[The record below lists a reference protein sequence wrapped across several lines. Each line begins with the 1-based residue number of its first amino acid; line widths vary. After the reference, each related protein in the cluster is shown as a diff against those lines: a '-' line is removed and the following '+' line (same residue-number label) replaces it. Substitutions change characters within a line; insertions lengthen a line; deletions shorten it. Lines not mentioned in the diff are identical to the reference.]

1 MAFELALGRSPCL
14 ISLGLDLKICHL
26 VDQLISFL
34 GCDPCLLT
42 YLLFCPTERYAVR
55 PVPLV
60 CVCLLSVCPGFLRTI
75 RHAFPGTGLSPDNL
89 PL

>member
-1 MAFELALGRSPCL
+1 MAFELALGKSPCL
-14 ISLGLDLKICHL
+14 ISLGIDLKICHL

-34 GCDPCLLT
+34 GCDSCLLT
-42 YLLFCPTERYAVR
+42 YLLFAVR
-55 PVPLV
+55 PVSLV
-60 CVCLLSVCPGFLRTI
+60 CVCLLSVCPGFLGTI